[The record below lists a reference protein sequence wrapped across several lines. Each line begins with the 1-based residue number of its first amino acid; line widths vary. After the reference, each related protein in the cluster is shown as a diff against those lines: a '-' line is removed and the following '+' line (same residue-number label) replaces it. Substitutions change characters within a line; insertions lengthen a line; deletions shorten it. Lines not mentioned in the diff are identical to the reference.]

1 MAEINI
7 KLELETFA
15 TLIAGIYCTYTGV
28 NPIAIPQDLWMKL
41 AKDLSEELDD
51 WNYEVNTFEKWLQQN
66 LLIIPKDL
74 CSDGELEEFQENSVY
89 YEWSNGNIWLVVTYE
104 L

>member
-1 MAEINI
+1 MIEI

-51 WNYEVNTFEKWLQQN
+51 WDYEVNTFEKWLQQN

-74 CSDGELEEFQENSVY
+74 CGESELEEFQENSVY

>member
-1 MAEINI
+1 MIEI

-51 WNYEVNTFEKWLQQN
+51 WDYEVNTFEKWLQQN

-74 CSDGELEEFQENSVY
+74 CSESELEEFQENSVY